1 MMRCQ
6 KAPGSFMQNFKE
18 GSLEPKV
25 QNKLVKEWGSGKIL
39 ALPRM
44 QSVTPNDSDTDKKD

>member
-1 MMRCQ
+1 
-6 KAPGSFMQNFKE
+6 MQNFKE